1 MSGELELQKV
11 RNIGIMAHID
21 AGKTTTTERILF
33 YTGKTHRMG
42 EVDDGAATMDW
53 MELEKERGITITS
66 AATTCYWRDH
76 TINIID
82 TPGHVDFTVEVERS
96 LRVLDG
102 AIALFCAVGGV
113 EPQSETVWRQAD
125 KYGVPRIA
133 YINKMDRT
141 GADFAQALKMMNDRF
156 ASRCV
161 AITIPAG
168 EGELFSGII
177 DLMTME
183 FRVFHEDSQGT
194 IYDDLD
200 VPEDMLTVANEY
212 REKLLEAVADYDDH
226 LLEQFLHDQPLD
238 PHRVL
243 DAVRKAT
250 VALHMVPVLCGSSF
264 KNKGIQKLLDA
275 VVDFLPS
282 PLDKPPVNGH
292 VSDRPDKIVVR
303 QPSVDG
309 PTAALAFK
317 IITDPYVGRLT
328 YMRVYSGSVSAG
340 SYLLNTNTG
349 KKERIARL
357 LRMHSNKRTDIK
369 VAYAGDIVAAIGL
382 RSTTTGDTLCDL
394 KHPIVLERMSFPE
407 PVVAVAIEPKTQAD
421 QDKLSEALTKL
432 SEEDPTFRVKH
443 DEETAQTIIHGMG
456 ELHLEILVDRLM
468 REFGVGAS
476 IGRPMVAYKE
486 AITVEV
492 ECEGKFI
499 RQTGGKGQYGHVK
512 LRLRPAEDGVAFRF
526 ENKLVGSSIPREFV
540 PSVERGVRE
549 AMDNGVLAGYPMIGI
564 HCELYD
570 GSYHEVDSSEMA
582 FRMAGSL
589 AFKDGTRKAKP
600 MLLEPIM
607 DVEVVVPGAYMG
619 AVVGDLNSR
628 RGKINGMVPRDEA
641 TIVAVSVPLSEMF
654 GYANA
659 LRNVSQGRAV
669 FTMQF
674 AKYQPVPS
682 DVSKKMLDNVRI

>member
-1 MSGELELQKV
+1 MSGEFELQKV

-161 AITIPAG
+161 AIAIPAG

-212 REKLLEAVADYDDH
+212 REKLLEAVADYDDR

-282 PLDKPPVNGH
+282 PLDKPPVKGH

-456 ELHLEILVDRLM
+456 ELHLETLVDRLM

-659 LRNVSQGRAV
+659 LRNISQGRAV

-682 DVSKKMLDNVRI
+682 DVSKKMLDNVKI